1 MKRKCFNVFLSS
13 LGAFLSVSW
22 ILGIKNN
29 EPSWAE
35 SLLFFTITLLYLR
48 KYDDRRMIVPVVLS
62 VIGGRII
69 FEVVLDILELV
80 YTGTLEP
87 VYSWFFTFMSV
98 AGTLAGAIYYRWQ
111 RPYVLVAIVMAAIG
125 LIVCVQPLW
134 LNFVM

>member
-87 VYSWFFTFMSV
+87 VYSCFFTFMSV
-98 AGTLAGAIYYRWQ
+98 AGTLASAIYYRWQ